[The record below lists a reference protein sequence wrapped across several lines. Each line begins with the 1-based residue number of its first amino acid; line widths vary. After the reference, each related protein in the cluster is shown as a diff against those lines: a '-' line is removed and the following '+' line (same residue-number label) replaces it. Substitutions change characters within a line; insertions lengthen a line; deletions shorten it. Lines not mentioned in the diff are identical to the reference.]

1 MTAVL
6 DPSAAIELIRKGK
19 KADLI
24 ETYLL
29 HSNLIISSDLYKAEC
44 ANVLWKMAK
53 AGMIKHEEL
62 STLLEQCYKLVYSFV
77 NIGENST
84 ESLFEAVRLGHPVYD
99 MLYFTLAR
107 RSGAIML
114 TMDQRLTKLCNENG
128 IDCPLLN
135 TI

>member
-6 DPSAAIELIRKGK
+6 DASAAIELIRKAD
-19 KADLI
+19 KAELI

-44 ANVLWKMAK
+44 ANALWKMAK
-53 AGMIKHEEL
+53 AGMIKQDEL

-84 ESLFEAVRLGHPVYD
+84 ESLFEAIRLGHPVYD

-114 TMDQRLTKLCNENG
+114 TMDQRLTKLCKENG

>member
-1 MTAVL
+1 MTSVL

-44 ANVLWKMAK
+44 ANVIWKMAK

-84 ESLFEAVRLGHPVYD
+84 EALFEATRMGHPVYD

-107 RSGAIML
+107 RTGAILL
-114 TMDQRLTKLCNENG
+114 TMNQRLTKLCNENG

>member
-6 DPSAAIELIRKGK
+6 DASAAIELIRKK
-19 KADLI
+19 EKAELI

-44 ANVLWKMAK
+44 ANAIWKMAK
-53 AGMIKHEEL
+53 AGMIKQEEQN
-62 STLLEQCYKLVYSFV
+62 TLLEQCEKLVYSF
-77 NIGENST
+77 IDIRENCA
-84 ESLFEAVRLGHPVYD
+84 ESLFEATRLGHPVYD

-107 RSGAIML
+107 RTRATLL
-114 TMDQRLTKLCNENG
+114 TMDRRLTTICKENG

>member
-1 MTAVL
+1 MTVVL
-6 DPSAAIELIRKGK
+6 DTSAAIELIRKK
-19 KADLI
+19 EKAGLI
-24 ETYLL
+24 ETYLR

-44 ANVLWKMAK
+44 AKTIWKMAK

-84 ESLFEAVRLGHPVYD
+84 ESLFEAIKLGHPVYD

-114 TMDQRLTKLCNENG
+114 TMDQRLTKLCNENS

>member
-1 MTAVL
+1 MTTVL

-44 ANVLWKMAK
+44 ANALWKMAK
-53 AGMIKHEEL
+53 AGMIKQDEL

-107 RSGAIML
+107 RTGAIML
-114 TMDQRLTKLCNENG
+114 TMDQRLTKLCKESG
-128 IDCPLLN
+128 IDCPLLD